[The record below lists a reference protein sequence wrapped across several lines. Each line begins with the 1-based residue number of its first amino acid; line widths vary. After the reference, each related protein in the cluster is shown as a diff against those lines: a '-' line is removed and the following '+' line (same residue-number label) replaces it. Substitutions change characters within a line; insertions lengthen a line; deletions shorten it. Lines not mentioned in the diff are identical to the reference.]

1 MEFFYNKYKL
11 TGTLILILFISLKSN
26 AQHSGTVSIQ
36 ANAKINAVIAK
47 KRTFNKDKEIKGF
60 KIQIFNGSEQG
71 AYNTRD
77 KFSTLFPDDDIK
89 IQFASP
95 EWKVQVGNYLTRLEA
110 DRELLKIK
118 DDFPNAIVLPSVI
131 ELNNTPK

>member
-1 MEFFYNKYKL
+1 MELFHNKYKL
-11 TGTLILILFISLKSN
+11 LGTLILALFISLISN
-26 AQHSGTVSIQ
+26 AQQNGTVNIQ
-36 ANAKINAVIAK
+36 SGAKINAVIAK
-47 KRTFNKDKEIKGF
+47 KRAYNKEKEIKGF

-89 IQFASP
+89 IQFSSP

-131 ELNNTPK
+131 ELNN

>member
-1 MEFFYNKYKL
+1 MELFRNKYKL
-11 TGTLILILFISLKSN
+11 LGTLILALFISLISN
-26 AQHSGTVSIQ
+26 AQQKGTVNIQ
-36 ANAKINAVIAK
+36 SGAKINAVIAK
-47 KRTFNKDKEIKGF
+47 KRAYNKEKEIKGF

-71 AYNTRD
+71 AYITRD

-89 IQFASP
+89 IQFSSP

-131 ELNNTPK
+131 ELNN